1 MKKQASAVGASAPKK
16 APAASVP
23 VSAQAASKSKG
34 RWLWLVFPVFLLGLV
49 VGGVGAR
56 FWFNDQASQEY
67 KVVRQELETLLEQSR
82 SSLAQANSQL
92 DAVQGQLMVEESTR
106 KGLEASLQDS
116 QAELGRANEQLAFF
130 NQLLPPGPAGSVSIR
145 ALDIERQGP
154 ILQYKVL
161 LMRTGADGKPF
172 KGVMQFVATGS
183 QQGKTVKIELPAVK
197 LPVAASADAGD
208 NAETNGLEL
217 SFDQFQRS
225 GGFLSIPEDFT
236 PQTVTLN
243 VLEGATVRMSRTVNL
258 PAAEEAG

>member
-23 VSAQAASKSKG
+23 VSAHAASKSKG
-34 RWLWLVFPVFLLGLV
+34 KWLWLVFPVFLLGLV
-49 VGGVGAR
+49 VGGVGAK

-67 KVVRQELETLLEQSR
+67 KAARHELETLLEQSR

-106 KGLEASLQDS
+106 KGLEASLQAS

-145 ALDIERQGP
+145 ALDIERKGP

-161 LMRTGADGKPF
+161 LMRTGTGADGKPF

-197 LPVAASADAGD
+197 LPVATSASAGD
-208 NAETNGLEL
+208 SAETSGLEL

-225 GGFLSIPEDFT
+225 GGFLSMPEDFT

-243 VLEGATVRMSRTVNL
+243 VLDGATVRMSRTVNL
-258 PAAEEAG
+258 PAAE